1 MNRSVVIKMM
11 LYIRALAGLENP
23 PKLLLMRLPAGRPPA
38 AAATRIVVGIAQAC
52 SRRRRRVPV
61 VAVIAAARVPA
72 SVHRLVAAVVRG
84 AVALNIVVLPAAL
97 LTPRPVQQHAV
108 SLQFLGMFAGTL

>member
-1 MNRSVVIKMM
+1 MNRSVVVKMM

-23 PKLLLMRLPAGRPPA
+23 PELLLMRLPAGRPPA
-38 AAATRIVVGIAQAC
+38 AAAPRIVVGIAQAC
-52 SRRRRRVPV
+52 SRRRRVPV

-84 AVALNIVVLPAAL
+84 AVAFNVVVLPAAL
-97 LTPRPVQQHAV
+97 LTTRPVQQHAV
-108 SLQFLGMFAGTL
+108 SLQFLGMFAGT